1 MPEEPCQCP
10 DCQRFY
16 REHDRLIREFPT
28 LRQQQELNWA
38 ALQSFRTLSGRV
50 LEDLQKQQGARQ
62 QQDQAA
68 ANARGPAASAD
79 ESSDGLQQAMAD
91 LENINAH
98 LFSIEALMERVF
110 DVRVPEEIE
119 QKFRELAGE
128 LAPDPLNVDRLRL
141 NRLLHQ
147 TPDLPRPQLK
157 QASRCVADKGGQS
170 FPPRPFGI
178 TTVEKSPH
186 QDKAVA
192 SS

>member
-50 LEDLQKQQGARQ
+50 LEDLQKQQGLLQ
-62 QQDQAA
+62 QAEQSSA
-68 ANARGPAASAD
+68 PAVPGGSPEETPDA
-79 ESSDGLQQAMAD
+79 LQQAMAD
-91 LENINAH
+91 LETINAH

-110 DVRVPEEIE
+110 DVRVPEQIE

-147 TPDLPRPQLK
+147 TPDLPDR
-157 QASRCVADKGGQS
+157 S
-170 FPPRPFGI
+170 
-178 TTVEKSPH
+178 
-186 QDKAVA
+186 
-192 SS
+192 

>member
-50 LEDLQKQQGARQ
+50 LEDLQKQIAHRSK
-62 QQDQAA
+62 DK
-68 ANARGPAASAD
+68 NENLPTCSAVKE
-79 ESSDGLQQAMAD
+79 ESIDFLQQAVSE

-98 LFSIEALMERVF
+98 LFSIEVLMERIF

-147 TPDLPRPQLK
+147 TPDLPDRQ
-157 QASRCVADKGGQS
+157 
-170 FPPRPFGI
+170 
-178 TTVEKSPH
+178 
-186 QDKAVA
+186 
-192 SS
+192 